1 MEKKNKSQKNK
12 AQSPQKFPKKASFSQ
27 IRSCG
32 SSFLFF
38 SFLLMHFA
46 KHLFFIFFVPKEK
59 EKEKGKP
66 RW

>member
-1 MEKKNKSQKNK
+1 
-12 AQSPQKFPKKASFSQ
+12 
-27 IRSCG
+27 
-32 SSFLFF
+32 
-38 SFLLMHFA
+38 MHFA